1 MNSKKYSFPYHSPR
15 LYLELHHLGR
25 SFIGDHGWL
34 ELMLVCSM
42 ESMQL
47 EGCKKKSFFLLSG
60 QKREMGRWENGDLA
74 CNAF

>member
-47 EGCKKKSFFLLSG
+47 EGCKKKKLLFALWAKTRDG
-60 QKREMGRWENGDLA
+60 EMGEWRFGM
-74 CNAF
+74 